1 MTTGP
6 SQPASRSR
14 FEQVRNKLQGY
25 IDNVAPP
32 ELPVEGRLVQMKGL
46 TLVAAGCQATIGSRC
61 KVILANRQEIEAEV
75 VGFSEENL
83 FLMPIGRIHG
93 LMPGARVVPLPHY
106 PEVGVGD
113 CLLGRIIDSQGRAI
127 DSLQELKYEKSI
139 HLLGPPINP
148 FDRLPIDQPLDVGV
162 RAINALFS
170 VGRGQRM
177 GLFAGSGVGKSVLLG
192 QMTKNT
198 EADVV
203 VVGLIGERGRE
214 VREFVDNILGRDSLG
229 NAVVVATPA
238 DDPPLMRLHGAWRA
252 TAIAEHFRDQ
262 GRHVLLLMDSLTRF
276 AQAQRELSLAI
287 GEPPVTRGYSP
298 SVFAQLPQL
307 VERAGNGVQQ
317 TGGSITAFYTVL
329 AEADDQNDPIV
340 DATRAILDGHIVL
353 TRELA
358 EAGIFPAINVESS
371 ISRVMNSIIDP
382 QHQQAATR
390 FKKLYSIYEKNRDLI
405 NVGAYRSGTD
415 PEIDL
420 AIDYFPRL
428 QAFIQQG
435 QHDKA
440 DYQASLTALNALF
453 SGGGT
458 T

>member
-1 MTTGP
+1 MTTVP
-6 SQPASRSR
+6 SYPDVHARMGSLQERLRSH
-14 FEQVRNKLQGY
+14 VSH
-25 IDNVAPP
+25 ISPP
-32 ELPVEGRLVQMKGL
+32 QLPVEGRVVQMKGL
-46 TLVAAGCQATIGSRC
+46 TLVAAGCQATVGSRC
-61 KVILANRQEIEAEV
+61 KVVLSEQKEIEAEV
-75 VGFSEENL
+75 VGFSEDNL

-93 LMPGARVVPLPHY
+93 LRPGARVIPLPHY
-106 PEVGVGD
+106 PEVGVGR
-113 CLLGRIIDSQGRAI
+113 CLLGRIIDSQGNPI
-127 DSLQELKYEKSI
+127 DALPRLRYEKNI

-148 FDRLPIDQPLDVGV
+148 FNRMPIDQPLDVGV

-214 VREFVDNILGRDSLG
+214 VREFVDNILGRDSIDRAIL
-229 NAVVVATPA
+229 VATPA

-252 TAIAEHFRDQ
+252 TAIAEYFRDQ
-262 GRHVLLLMDSLTRF
+262 GKHVLLLMDSLTRF

-307 VERAGNGVQQ
+307 VERAGNGVQPA
-317 TGGSITAFYTVL
+317 GGSITAFYTVL

-353 TRELA
+353 SRDLA
-358 EAGIFPAINVESS
+358 EAGVFPAIDVEAS

-382 QHQQAATR
+382 RHLEAATR
-390 FKKLYSIYEKNRDLI
+390 FKKLYSLYEKNSDLI
-405 NVGAYRSGTD
+405 NVGAYRAGTD
-415 PEIDL
+415 QEIDL
-420 AIDYFPRL
+420 AIQLFPRL
-428 QAFIQQG
+428 LAFLQQG
-435 QHDKA
+435 QTDKSA
-440 DYQASLTALNALF
+440 YQASLDDLYSLIEMKEAR
-453 SGGGT
+453 
-458 T
+458 